1 MRTKSIILSAAL
13 LAAGVA
19 SSMAQSNVYSQN
31 VVGYINIPLTNGLNL
46 IGNTLDFDGTGTN
59 NLMTNVLSGITIN
72 ATVYKFDT
80 NTAAFDI
87 WQYNKSLAVWS
98 TTSGSVPY
106 TTATMNPG
114 EGAFVSVTKNTNFTV
129 VGQVLQG
136 SWTNTY
142 LVGGNALCIA
152 SPQFPLAAPIDSTGN
167 GGLAVPGTN
176 NYTLYLWDVPNQGFD
191 VWQWNKALAN
201 WSLSA
206 GSSNGQTVG
215 GAGAG
220 PVINLGT
227 AFFIATKLTDWTNSF
242 TVQ

>member
-31 VVGYINIPLTNGLNL
+31 VVGYINLPLTNGLNL
-46 IGNTLDFDGTGTN
+46 VANNLDYDGTGTN

-72 ATVYKFDT
+72 ASVYKWDT

-87 WQYNKSLAVWS
+87 WSYSKASVTWS
-98 TTSGSVPY
+98 ITAGTVSY
-106 TTATMNPG
+106 TTATLNPG
-114 EGAFVSVTKNTNFTV
+114 EAAFVSVTKSTNVTV

-136 SWTNTY
+136 NWTNTY
-142 LVGGNALCIA
+142 LPGNNAFALVA
-152 SPQFPLAAPIDSTGN
+152 PQFPLAGTIDSTGN

-176 NYTLYLWDVPNQGFD
+176 NYSLYLWDLPNQNYD
-191 VWQWNKALAN
+191 IWAWSKNSQT
-201 WSLSA
+201 WSLTS

-215 GAGAG
+215 GLGQG
-220 PVINLGT
+220 PVINVGQG
-227 AFFIATKLTDWTNSF
+227 FFLVSKLTGWTNSF